1 MGKPNLVPYETIIQ
15 TTIGGPEA
23 IEKYSCTKKK
33 QNIFLYIYLPQMINK
48 CIILSI
54 QNQK

>member
-1 MGKPNLVPYETIIQ
+1 MGNPNLVPYETIIQ

-33 QNIFLYIYLPQMINK
+33 QNMFLYIYLPQMINK